1 MRVTAYAPDATL
13 VHDLTFDA
21 SRWHMAT
28 GVREHAG
35 RVWLGSLVEPAIAV
49 GNVPR

>member
-1 MRVTAYAPDATL
+1 VRVLALDDEGTVVHDCSLDATGY
-13 VHDLTFDA
+13 
-21 SRWHMAT
+21 HMAT

-49 GNVPR
+49 FDLPR

>member
-1 MRVTAYAPDATL
+1 MAFGDDGRV
-13 VHDLTFDA
+13 VHDRSLDA
-21 SRWHMAT
+21 SRFHMAT

-49 GNVPR
+49 FEV